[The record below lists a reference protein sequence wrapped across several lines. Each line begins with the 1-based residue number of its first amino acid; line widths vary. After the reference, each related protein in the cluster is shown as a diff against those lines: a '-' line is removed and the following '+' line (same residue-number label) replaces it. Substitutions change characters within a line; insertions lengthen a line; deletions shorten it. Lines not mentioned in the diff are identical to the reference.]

1 MAKTKQERNMV
12 KKNLELTSSTVVIN
26 DPLINWG
33 GKCRLLYIDIHLFI
47 ISNKAISIFKL
58 NL

>member
-26 DPLINWG
+26 DPLIN
-33 GKCRLLYIDIHLFI
+33 
-47 ISNKAISIFKL
+47 
-58 NL
+58 